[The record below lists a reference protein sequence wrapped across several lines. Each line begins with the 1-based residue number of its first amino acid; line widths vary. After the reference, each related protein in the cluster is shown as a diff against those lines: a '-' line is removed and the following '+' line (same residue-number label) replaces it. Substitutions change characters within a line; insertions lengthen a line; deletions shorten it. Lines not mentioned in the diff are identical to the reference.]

1 MKYVA
6 WLWHNTQG
14 TRFNSSVRIVFGTAQ
29 VALGLLMV
37 WLSKRFIDET
47 IHTGSRDAIAQMI
60 VLLALTV
67 LGRILLRQVYY
78 YMTTLATT
86 RKSNELRLNLFAKLF
101 SRRLFDENEL
111 HSGDVTSRLS
121 KDIDAVSGVVA
132 ETIPQMVV
140 TGIQLLGAFLLMRF
154 FDAWL
159 AWALVIFTPLA
170 IVLGKFVAH
179 KLKRMTLDIR
189 EKESQIQMHV
199 QEGVEYNAVLRSL
212 GSEQWMAD
220 RLDSMQQ
227 ELQGNV
233 LRRTRFSVITRFM
246 LGIAFGFGYLAA
258 FIWGGLGLYH
268 GTITFG
274 VMTSFLQLVGQIQQ
288 PILQLLNM
296 TPQVIHSTASIDR
309 LEELQTNE
317 FTESGTDGAVEKNI
331 KASDDFANETNYQAL
346 NGAAGVKF
354 SDVTFRYAKGDRE
367 IIEHFTHDFGPGT
380 KTALVGET
388 GVGKTTLFRL
398 MLGFIEPASGSVT
411 LYSRASG
418 DPKTTSSDQQKASCG
433 TQTIGKSTRRHFVY
447 VPQGNTLMSGSI
459 RYNLLLAK
467 PGASDEEL
475 QSVLHTACADFV
487 NELPDGL
494 DSELGERGCGLSE
507 GQAQRIAIARGL
519 LREGSILLLDE
530 ISASLDEETE
540 RELYKRLFATFPEK
554 TMIFITHR
562 SAICELCDETLK
574 V

>member
-14 TRFNSSVRIVFGTAQ
+14 TRLNSCVRIVFGTAQ
-29 VALGLLMV
+29 VVLGLLMV

-47 IHTGSRDAIAQMI
+47 IHTGSREAIAEMI

-78 YMTTLATT
+78 YMTTVAMT

-132 ETIPQMVV
+132 DTIPQMVV

-170 IVLGKFVAH
+170 IVLGKFVAR
-179 KLKRMTLDIR
+179 KLRRMTLDIR

-227 ELQGNV
+227 DLQGTV
-233 LRRTRFSVITRFM
+233 LRRTRFSTITRFM

-317 FTESGTDGAVEKNI
+317 FAE
-331 KASDDFANETNYQAL
+331 NETGL
-346 NGAAGVKF
+346 NGADAVSASNNSALNSADNSGLNVAGVKF
-354 SDVTFRYAKGDRE
+354 DDVTFRYAKGDSE
-367 IIEHFTHDFGPGT
+367 IISHFTHDFKPGT

-398 MLGFIEPASGSVT
+398 MLGFIVPSSGTVA
-411 LYSRASG
+411 LYPGTSSNQQQTSSDPKNASG
-418 DPKTTSSDQQKASCG
+418 DP
-433 TQTIGKSTRRHFVY
+433 QTVGKSTRKHFVY

-467 PGASDEEL
+467 PGATEEEL
-475 QSVLHTACADFV
+475 QNALHTACADFV
-487 NELPDGL
+487 NELPDGI

-519 LREGSILLLDE
+519 LREGSVLLLDE

-540 RELYKRLFATFPEK
+540 RELYKRLFAAYPAK

-562 SAICELCDETLK
+562 SAITALCDETLRI
-574 V
+574 